1 MSDLRFDIN
10 DFKLDKGAKQDG
22 VWIEMGG
29 DAAFLLAAFDNPSF
43 TDAFRKATKP
53 YNDLGKKISEDDQ
66 LEIMARTMSQFIVLN
81 WRGVFDGENELTYSQ
96 ESAYRL
102 LKELEWIRS
111 KLITEAQSLENFRA
125 KAKEATEGNSEAASS
140 GK

>member
-10 DFKLDKGAKQDG
+10 DFKLDKAAKADG

-29 DAAFLLAAFDNPSF
+29 DAAFLVAAFDNPSF

-53 YNDLGKKISEDDQ
+53 YNDLGKTISEDDQ
-66 LEIMARTMSQFIVLN
+66 LEIMARTMSQFIVLD
-81 WRGVFDGENELTYSQ
+81 WRGVFDGDDELPYSQ
-96 ESAYRL
+96 DAAYRL

-111 KLITEAQSLENFRA
+111 KLITEAQNLENFKA
-125 KAKEATEGNSEAASS
+125 KAKKATAKN
-140 GK
+140 

>member
-10 DFKLDKGAKQDG
+10 DFKLDKGAKAAG
-22 VWIEMGG
+22 VWIDFGG
-29 DAAFLLAAFDNPSF
+29 GAEFKIASFDNPSF

-53 YNDLGKKISEDDQ
+53 YADLGKEIPEDDQ
-66 LEIMARTMSQFIVLN
+66 IEIMAPCMSNFIVLDWKN
-81 WRGVFDGENELTYSQ
+81 VYDGEDVMAYSVDN
-96 ESAYRL
+96 AYRL

-111 KLITEAQSLENFRA
+111 KLIAEAQKLENFRA
-125 KAKEATEGNSEAASS
+125 HAREATEKNSPAASP

>member
-10 DFKLDKGAKQDG
+10 DFKLDKAAKQDG
-22 VWIEMGG
+22 VWVEMGG
-29 DAAFLLAAFDNPSF
+29 DAAFLIASFDNPSF

-66 LEIMARTMSQFIVLN
+66 LEIMARTMSQFIVLD
-81 WRGVFDGENELTYSQ
+81 WRGVFDGDKELKYSADN
-96 ESAYRL
+96 AYRL

-111 KLITEAQSLENFRA
+111 RLIAEAQNLENFRQ
-125 KAKEATEGNSEAASS
+125 KAREATEGNSEAASS

>member
-1 MSDLRFDIN
+1 MSELRFDIN
-10 DFKLDKGAKQDG
+10 DFMLDKEAKAAG

-29 DAAFLLAAFDNPSF
+29 DASFKIASFDNPAF

-53 YNDLGKKISEDDQ
+53 YSDLGKDIPEDDQ
-66 LEIMARTMSQFIVLN
+66 IEIMSRCMSNFVVLD
-81 WRGVFDGENELTYSQ
+81 WKGVYDGKEELVYSVEN
-96 ESAYRL
+96 AYRL

-111 KLITEAQSLENFRA
+111 KLITEAQKLENFRT
-125 KAKEATEGNSEAASS
+125 KAKEETAKNSPAASP

>member
-10 DFKLDKGAKQDG
+10 DFKLDKTAKQDG

-29 DAAFLLAAFDNPSF
+29 DAAFLIASFDNPSF

-53 YNDLGKKISEDDQ
+53 YNDLGKTIGEDDQ
-66 LEIMARTMSQFIVLN
+66 LEIMARTMSQFVVLD
-81 WRGVFDGENELTYSQ
+81 WRGVFDGEKELKYSQ
-96 ESAYRL
+96 DNAYRL

-111 KLITEAQSLENFRA
+111 KLITEAQNLENFKA
-125 KAKEATEGNSEAASS
+125 KAKADTEGNSEGASS